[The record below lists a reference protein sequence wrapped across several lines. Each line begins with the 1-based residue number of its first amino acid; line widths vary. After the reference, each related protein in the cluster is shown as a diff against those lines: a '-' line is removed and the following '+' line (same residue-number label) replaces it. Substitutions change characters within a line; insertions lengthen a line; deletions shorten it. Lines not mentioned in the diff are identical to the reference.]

1 MLSRRCSEDVVLFH
15 QCYTENL
22 ELLAQPCSIGLTVEA
37 LLMGCRDRV
46 GFGGM
51 GGTPRSQ
58 LLVVMGGLGA
68 AVLGEPRGTVRSDR
82 AGDSGWSVTLA

>member
-51 GGTPRSQ
+51 GGHSSLTAP
-58 LLVVMGGLGA
+58 G
-68 AVLGEPRGTVRSDR
+68 SDGWVGCGS
-82 AGDSGWSVTLA
+82 AG